1 MTNDSA
7 KGAHQTLASY
17 PGDVVYVSCRRCDRR
32 SAHRRS
38 SLMTAFGAGAS
49 LPDVLAGLAN
59 CPRAS
64 DASSPCGAHYSD
76 LGPDGAR

>member
-1 MTNDSA
+1 MTNRSA

-17 PGDVVYVSCRRCDRR
+17 PGDVVYVSCSRCDRR
-32 SAHRRS
+32 SAYRRS

-64 DASSPCGAHYSD
+64 DASSPCGAHYPD
-76 LGPDGAR
+76 LGNRGR